1 MINANATNMQVLL
14 AHFEGETTMTPR
26 NAQWVS
32 VASVDEAVA
41 KVAEYRSE
49 HMCGARDWFGGIV
62 RDGKKQP
69 VVVVA
74 MNGRV
79 FPTDD
84 PDMAQYI
91 VNAKR
96 MMSKK

>member
-1 MINANATNMQVLL
+1 MTTATKLQVLL

-26 NAQWVS
+26 NAQWVDVES
-32 VASVDEAVA
+32 VEDAVT
-41 KVAEYRSE
+41 KVAAYRGE

-62 RDGKKQP
+62 RDGKKP
-69 VVVVA
+69 VAVVA

-79 FPTDD
+79 LSVEDE
-84 PDMAQYI
+84 AQYI
-91 VNAKR
+91 INAKR